1 MSKGSRILDSEL
13 QWYWCERDGDLGRRG
28 VSLEPQ
34 IRGDREPGPSASQL
48 AASAQARRIEA
59 ALFAL
64 SLRDQHILHVAH
76 TPLLPALRASLA
88 DLGELAGV
96 VVDTVPAATLASA
109 LQDARRRAR
118 VDAPARDAP
127 ARDAARGLLARWR
140 AAAGALVATAVDAYR
155 AERRGLVLA
164 ERQAVAQR
172 QAVRTRERGVRL
184 LGRVA

>member
-118 VDAPARDAP
+118 VDAPARDA
-127 ARDAARGLLARWR
+127 ARGLLARWR
-140 AAAGALVATAVDAYR
+140 AAAGALVAAAVDAYR